1 MDGVATSNSYLATE
15 TKMKNV
21 KSSVPKGGPSHYCPK
36 QGAISSD
43 LQETNDCMSPNPR
56 GSGIHETNSKAEGKL
71 LSCKQYN
78 LEATFNAITLK
89 SECKREELQI
99 SFKGQSIVILGI
111 VDHKIVHKESDDD
124 IVYDEM
130 DDSILITSPAW
141 RKTSNAACGMVVLA

>member
-1 MDGVATSNSYLATE
+1 VFLGAALVITVRSKRPSPVTCRRRKTVRLQIREAEAY
-15 TKMKNV
+15 TK
-21 KSSVPKGGPSHYCPK
+21 P
-36 QGAISSD
+36 I
-43 LQETNDCMSPNPR
+43 
-56 GSGIHETNSKAEGKL
+56 NSKAEGKL
-71 LSCKQYN
+71 LSHKQYN
-78 LEATFNAITLK
+78 LEATFNARTFK

-99 SFKGQSIVILGI
+99 SFKGQSIAILGI

>member
-1 MDGVATSNSYLATE
+1 MDGVATPSNYLATE

-21 KSSVPKGGPSHYCPK
+21 ESSVPKGGPSHYCPK
-36 QGAISSD
+36 QAALSSD
-43 LQETNDCMSPNPR
+43 LQETNNCVSSNPR
-56 GSGIHETNSKAEGKL
+56 CRGIHETNSKTVGKL

-78 LEATFNAITLK
+78 LEATFNARTLK

-99 SFKGQSIVILGI
+99 SFKGQSIAILGI

-130 DDSILITSPAW
+130 DDSILITSPA
-141 RKTSNAACGMVVLA
+141 